1 MKINKSIL
9 VSFILLVVVSAL
21 YRAWD
26 GRPFGFAPQIAMAIF
41 GGAVIKDKRWA
52 ILMPLLSIFLSDL
65 LYEVLYMNGLS
76 SIKGFY
82 FGEGQLTNYLLILG
96 LTFFGFLMRRIN
108 ILNVIA
114 FTVSG
119 SLLFFITSNFFVW
132 LGGGGYAR
140 PKTCE
145 GLLQCYNDA
154 LGFYREYGLINGF
167 VGNILL
173 GDLFFSFILFGSYY
187 LLNKMVLQPKGQL
200 A

>member
-65 LYEVLYMNGLS
+65 LYEVLYVNGLS
-76 SIKGFY
+76 TIKGFY
-82 FGEGQLTNYLLILG
+82 FGEGQVTNYLLILG
-96 LTFFGFLMRRIN
+96 LTVFGFLMRRIN

-114 FTVSG
+114 FSISG
-119 SLLFFITSNFFVW
+119 SLLFFITSNFFTW

-140 PKTCE
+140 PKTWE
-145 GLLQCYNDA
+145 GLLQCYNDGLA
-154 LGFYREYGLINGF
+154 FYREYGLIKGF
-167 VGNILL
+167 AGNILL

-187 LLNKMVLQPKGQL
+187 LISKTVLHPKRQL

>member
-65 LYEVLYMNGLS
+65 LYEVLYVNGLS
-76 SIKGFY
+76 TIKGFY
-82 FGEGQLTNYLLILG
+82 FGEGQVTNYLLILG
-96 LTFFGFLMRRIN
+96 LTVFGFLMRRIN

-114 FTVSG
+114 FSISG
-119 SLLFFITSNFFVW
+119 SLLFFITSNFFTW

-140 PKTCE
+140 PKTWE
-145 GLLQCYNDA
+145 GLLQCYNDGLA
-154 LGFYREYGLINGF
+154 FYREYGLIKGF
-167 VGNILL
+167 AGNIVL

-187 LLNKMVLQPKGQL
+187 LLSKTVLHPKRQL